1 MPPET
6 ASEPLGAAG
15 TQLAGHEPTGF
26 PEAVS
31 SKLKTYVYLLVDP
44 RTGRPFYA
52 GRGRGDHCFD
62 HLRAARGF
70 ASGLDGRGRFPV
82 LERIREAESSGRKVR
97 IDILRHGLS
106 GSEADLVEAVATDA
120 LGLAVPPGSI
130 HRRRPATEVGSLLAK
145 RAKFKRTHQVVL
157 LRVGGIGADTSYE
170 AARHN
175 WRIGRR
181 WVDPRSPRSP
191 QWTVVVAGDLVAGVY
206 RIEGWERSDELG
218 AGRRVDRFSFSGP
231 PDPDLEER
239 YRDRSVAAYLG
250 VGAPGPVTY
259 VWCGPHWVNSPR

>member
-231 PDPDLEER
+231 ADLDLEER
-239 YRDRSVAAYLG
+239 YRGRSVAAYLG
-250 VGAPGPVTY
+250 EGAPGPVTY